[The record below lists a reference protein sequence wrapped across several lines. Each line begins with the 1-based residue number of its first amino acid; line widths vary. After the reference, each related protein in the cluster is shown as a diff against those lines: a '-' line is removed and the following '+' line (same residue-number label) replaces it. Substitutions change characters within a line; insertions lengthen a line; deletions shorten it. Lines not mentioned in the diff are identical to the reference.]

1 MFVSI
6 STQCYCVRRNPDWQH
21 DCLFKSLERFVCMSF
36 VIHIHGYNVGLNLEG
51 RRYGGVSSYRS
62 NTTLSNHSN
71 TIPQS
76 GRSGDEVV
84 IHFGSGFTERGLKM

>member
-1 MFVSI
+1 MSAEI
-6 STQCYCVRRNPDWQH
+6 LIGSMIGALRAYPE
-21 DCLFKSLERFVCMSF
+21 ERFVCMSF
-36 VIHIHGYNVGLNLEG
+36 VIHIHACNVGLNLEG

-84 IHFGSGFTERGLKM
+84 IHFGSGFTEQGLKM